1 MDMDKKLS
9 QILKNIKELEPPK
22 NLESLILQKIE
33 IKNRRKIRM
42 ELIFSRIGILG
53 SVLAIIYVGF
63 IFGGSFL
70 KSEFWSLSSLIFSDA
85 LIVASNWKNFLYSLL
100 ETFPFMH
107 IVAILV
113 PIFTMLWSLSFY
125 ADLHGK
131 NSHKYHIA

>member
-1 MDMDKKLS
+1 MDKKLS
-9 QILKNIKELEPPK
+9 QIFKNIKELELPK

-33 IKNRRKIRM
+33 IKNRRKMRM
-42 ELIFSRIGILG
+42 ELIFSHIGIFG

-70 KSEFWSLSSLIFSDA
+70 KSEFWSISSLAFSDA
-85 LIVASNWKNFLYSLL
+85 MVVVSNWKDFLYSLL

-107 IVAILV
+107 VVAMLI

-125 ADLHGK
+125 ADLYGK
-131 NSHKYHIA
+131 NNNKYHVV